1 MSFASPAWLL
11 VLVVIPA
18 LLLWRWA
25 HRHRAPYAIR
35 FPAATSARLAA
46 AGISGGRR
54 WIPAGALLCALAV
67 LALALARPRMPHKV
81 PVGQTAIMLVSD
93 HSGSMAADDVQP
105 TRLGAAVRAA
115 DSFIAALPG
124 SVRLGAIGF
133 STTADGVQGPVPGHA
148 AARSIIDS
156 QSAGGGT
163 ATGDALALALQLLH
177 GGTRHPPSAI
187 VLLSDGAANA
197 GVDALSVARQARQ
210 EGIPIYTVALG
221 TPSGVLN
228 SPDPLSGPI
237 PVPPDPELMA
247 RLAATSG
254 GRTFNAQSADQLASI
269 YTHLAGELGS
279 VTRQRDIARPVA
291 ALGGVLLL
299 AAAAAAVRWG
309 PRLP

>member
-1 MSFASPAWLL
+1 MSLASPAWLL
-11 VLVVIPA
+11 VLLAIPA
-18 LLLWRWA
+18 LLLWRWI
-25 HRHRAPYAIR
+25 HRRRAPYTIR
-35 FPAATSARLAA
+35 FPAAASARLAA
-46 AGISGGRR
+46 AGASRGRAL
-54 WIPAGALLCALAV
+54 IPGGALLCALAI
-67 LALALARPRMPHKV
+67 LALALARPRLPHKV

-105 TRLGAAVRAA
+105 TRLGAAVHAA
-115 DSFIAALPG
+115 DSFIGALPG

-133 STTADGVQGPVPGHA
+133 STNPDGVQGPVPDHS
-148 AARSIIDS
+148 AARTIIDS

-163 ATGDALALALQLLH
+163 ATGDALVLALQLLR
-177 GGTRHPPSAI
+177 GGVRHPPSAI

-210 EGIPIYTVALG
+210 DHIPIYTVALG

-247 RLAATSG
+247 RLAAASG
-254 GRTFNAQSADQLASI
+254 GRTFNAQNADQLSSI
-269 YTHLAGELGS
+269 YAHLAGELGS
-279 VTRQRDIARPVA
+279 VTRQRDVAVPVA
-291 ALGGVLLL
+291 AMGGLLLL